1 MRATQMR
8 RLAALI
14 PLMALLITSAA
25 ADARDTRPIAP
36 PLHTRGADVVDAN
49 GRTVVLKGVN
59 WFGFETSN
67 HVVHGLWS
75 TDYRAMLAK
84 VRRLGFNTLRIPFS
98 IEALRSDTLT
108 GVDVSNGRNA
118 ALQGA
123 TPLQA
128 LEIVVREAGRHGLL
142 VLLDNHSGPDNAYT
156 EGLWHGSRY
165 SEDDWVATWRML
177 ARRFGD
183 VPNVIGADL
192 KNEPHGE
199 ATWGTGGPT
208 DWRRAAER
216 AGDAV
221 LEIAPHWLIV
231 VEGIGGA
238 VSGQRLD
245 THWWGG
251 NLEGVRSMPVRLSR
265 PNRLVYSP
273 HEYGPGVFPQPWF
286 QRGDMARVLA
296 ERWEL
301 GFGYIARQ
309 GIAPILV
316 GEFGGRNVDLRS
328 AEGRWQRQF
337 LDYIS
342 RMGLSWTYW
351 SLNPNSGDTGG
362 VLQDDWTSVNRAK
375 MALLSRV
382 IARQRIAFGGGSVA
396 PAPRRRAAP
405 RRPVAGPRA
414 PSGRRRGAAPRV
426 PAGPPHTPTPTPKNP
441 PAPGSLSAALVVE
454 NRWDGGWCGHF
465 EVAGPDADLRGVHV
479 SFTLAAG
486 TRIAQQWNG
495 TFSGDAGRVTVTL
508 PEWARTQGGPYTA
521 TGFCVAGSGAA
532 SGVSVD

>member
-1 MRATQMR
+1 MR

-14 PLMALLITSAA
+14 TLMTLLVTAEA
-25 ADARDTRPIAP
+25 GAREIAP
-36 PLHTRGADVVDAN
+36 PLHTRGAEIVDAD

-75 TDYRAMLAK
+75 TDYGAMLAK

-98 IEALRSDTLT
+98 IEGLRSDTLT
-108 GVDVSNGRNA
+108 GVDFSNGRNA
-118 ALQGA
+118 ALEGK

-128 LEIVVREAGRHGLL
+128 LEVVVREAGRQGLL

-156 EGLWHGSRY
+156 ESLWHGSRY
-165 SEDDWVATWRML
+165 SEDDWVATWKLL

-183 VPNVIGADL
+183 APNVIGADL

-221 LEIAPHWLIV
+221 LEIASHWLIV
-231 VEGIGGA
+231 VEGIGGS
-238 VSGQRLD
+238 VRGQQLD

-251 NLEGVRSMPVRLSR
+251 NLEGVRTMPVRLSR

-286 QRGDMARVLA
+286 GRSDTARVLA

-301 GFGYIARQ
+301 GFGYIVRQ
-309 GIAPILV
+309 RIAPILV

-375 MALLSRV
+375 MALLERV
-382 IARQRIAFGGGSVA
+382 IARQRIAFGGSGSVPAPRAVRPPARRA
-396 PAPRRRAAP
+396 PAARRRRAAP
-405 RRPVAGPRA
+405 
-414 PSGRRRGAAPRV
+414 PRV
-426 PAGPPHTPTPTPKNP
+426 PSGPPHTPTPAPKNP
-441 PAPGSLSAALVVE
+441 PAPGSLSASLVVE
-454 NRWDGGWCGHF
+454 NRWDGGWCGHL
-465 EVAGPDADLRGVHV
+465 EVDGPDADLAGTRV
-479 SFTLAAG
+479 SFTLASGA
-486 TRIAQQWNG
+486 RISQRWNG
-495 TFSGDAGRVTVTL
+495 AFSGDSGRVTVTL
-508 PEWARTQGGPYTA
+508 PEWARIQGGAAYAA
-521 TGFCVAGSGAA
+521 TGFCVAGGGGAG
-532 SGVSVD
+532 GVSVG

>member
-1 MRATQMR
+1 MR

-14 PLMALLITSAA
+14 SLMTVLVTAEAG
-25 ADARDTRPIAP
+25 AREIAT
-36 PLHTRGADVVDAN
+36 PLHTRGADVVDAR

-98 IEALRSDTLT
+98 IEALRSETLN
-108 GVDVSNGRNA
+108 GVDFANGRNA
-118 ALQGA
+118 ALRGA
-123 TPLQA
+123 APLEA
-128 LEIVVREAGRHGLL
+128 LEVVVREAGRQGLL

-216 AGDAV
+216 AGNAV
-221 LEIAPHWLIV
+221 LELAPHWLIV

-238 VSGQRLD
+238 VRGQRLE

-251 NLEGVRSMPVRLSR
+251 NLEGVRMMPVRLSR

-286 QRGDMARVLA
+286 GRADTARVLA
-296 ERWEL
+296 QRWEL
-301 GFGYIARQ
+301 GFGYIVRQ
-309 GIAPILV
+309 RIAPILV

-382 IARQRIAFGGGSVA
+382 IARQRIAFGGSGKA
-396 PAPRRRAAP
+396 APRRAP

-414 PSGRRRGAAPRV
+414 PARRRAARPRV
-426 PAGPPHTPTPTPKNP
+426 PAGPPHTPAPAPRNP
-441 PAPGSLSAALVVE
+441 PAPRSLSASLVVE
-454 NRWDGGWCGHF
+454 NRWDGGWCGHL
-465 EVAGPDADLRGVHV
+465 EVAGPDADLAGTRV
-479 SFTLAAG
+479 SFTLAPG

-495 TFSGDAGRVTVTL
+495 AFSGDAGRVTVTL
-508 PEWARTQGGPYTA
+508 PEWARVGGGAAYAA
-521 TGFCVAGSGAA
+521 TGFCVSGDGAA
-532 SGVSVD
+532 SGVSVG